1 MKGRCSRES
10 PEGHDTAHCA
20 LGSMYAS
27 VAVTVRLLGY
37 NVPRPSEF
45 APCNPAQL
53 DSVHFWLFEGR
64 VGARAGGSARCRTVG
79 DLGSRVKRAVS
90 GVVPADRDRVPHA
103 SAPRPQL
110 GTNFQECKAACTRP
124 FLREKKKKRIGLRR
138 EAWWRCPAA
147 KPPIQLHNP
156 RSYWRGCKQDGI
168 ARGSAQ
174 RCCPSS
180 RRRKRSLSLVRTC
193 FTCMLP
199 APPGAFA
206 LAQGSLALGLL

>member
-1 MKGRCSRES
+1 
-10 PEGHDTAHCA
+10 
-20 LGSMYAS
+20 MYAS

-53 DSVHFWLFEGR
+53 DSMHFWLFEGR

-110 GTNFQECKAACTRP
+110 GTNFQG
-124 FLREKKKKRIGLRR
+124 FREKKNWPD
-138 EAWWRCPAA
+138 EA
-147 KPPIQLHNP
+147 
-156 RSYWRGCKQDGI
+156 
-168 ARGSAQ
+168 
-174 RCCPSS
+174 
-180 RRRKRSLSLVRTC
+180 
-193 FTCMLP
+193 
-199 APPGAFA
+199 
-206 LAQGSLALGLL
+206 

>member
-1 MKGRCSRES
+1 MKGRCSRQS
-10 PEGHDTAHCA
+10 PEDHDTAHCA

-53 DSVHFWLFEGR
+53 DSMHFWLFEGR

-110 GTNFQECKAACTRP
+110 GPWHQLSRMQLARAENKNTVKFKAFHRGRGRSNGADENRTA
-124 FLREKKKKRIGLRR
+124 LRAGQRS
-138 EAWWRCPAA
+138 AA
-147 KPPIQLHNP
+147 VHPLVVA
-156 RSYWRGCKQDGI
+156 SG
-168 ARGSAQ
+168 
-174 RCCPSS
+174 
-180 RRRKRSLSLVRTC
+180 RSLW
-193 FTCMLP
+193 
-199 APPGAFA
+199 
-206 LAQGSLALGLL
+206 

>member
-1 MKGRCSRES
+1 MKGRCSRQS
-10 PEGHDTAHCA
+10 PEGHDTAQCA

-53 DSVHFWLFEGR
+53 DSMHFWLFEGR

-110 GTNFQECKAACTRP
+110 GTNFQESKA
-124 FLREKKKKRIGLRR
+124 
-138 EAWWRCPAA
+138 
-147 KPPIQLHNP
+147 
-156 RSYWRGCKQDGI
+156 
-168 ARGSAQ
+168 
-174 RCCPSS
+174 
-180 RRRKRSLSLVRTC
+180 
-193 FTCMLP
+193 LP
-199 APPGAFA
+199 ACRENKNKEQSSKEAA
-206 LAQGSLALGLL
+206 

>member
-1 MKGRCSRES
+1 MKGRCSRQS
-10 PEGHDTAHCA
+10 PEGHDTAQCA

-53 DSVHFWLFEGR
+53 DSMHFWLFEGR
-64 VGARAGGSARCRTVG
+64 VGARAGGSASCRTVG

-110 GTNFQECKAACTRP
+110 GNFPECKA
-124 FLREKKKKRIGLRR
+124 L
-138 EAWWRCPAA
+138 
-147 KPPIQLHNP
+147 
-156 RSYWRGCKQDGI
+156 
-168 ARGSAQ
+168 
-174 RCCPSS
+174 
-180 RRRKRSLSLVRTC
+180 
-193 FTCMLP
+193 LP
-199 APPGAFA
+199 
-206 LAQGSLALGLL
+206 